1 MTVNRFLLPALVLVA
16 LFSSYLVGKA
26 TGLWQVSG
34 RAMLKGSGMNT
45 GDDIRGWMTLEQ
57 ISEGYAIPLAELYA
71 MLDLPAD
78 IPSAT
83 ALKDLEQVIEG
94 FEVSAVRSAVDAY
107 RSGTA
112 LPPAVEVTPT
122 PAPTPTSPAAPAGH
136 IPSGEG
142 VGPTPL
148 PPGEVLPGEAIRG
161 RHTLQE
167 IGEQCQV
174 PLPELL
180 AALGLPED
188 TNLNTA
194 VKDLGIE
201 VTLIRQ
207 AVTELQQKTNP

>member
-1 MTVNRFLLPALVLVA
+1 MTVNRFLLPAFVLVA
-16 LFSSYLVGKA
+16 LFGSYLVGKA

-34 RAMLKGSGMNT
+34 RAMVESGGMNT

-57 ISEGYAIPLAELYA
+57 ISEGYAIPLEELYA
-71 MLDLPAD
+71 MLNLPAD
-78 IPSAT
+78 FPATT

-107 RSGTA
+107 CSGAA
-112 LPPAVEVTPT
+112 LPPAVAITPT
-122 PAPTPTSPAAPAGH
+122 PAATPTPPAAPAAH
-136 IPSGEG
+136 IPSGDG

-194 VKDLGIE
+194 VKDLGVE

>member
-1 MTVNRFLLPALVLVA
+1 MTVNRFLLPAFVLVA
-16 LFSSYLVGKA
+16 LFGSYLVGKA

-34 RAMLKGSGMNT
+34 RAMVESGGMNT

-57 ISEGYAIPLAELYA
+57 ISEGYAIPLEEIYA
-71 MLDLPAD
+71 MLNLPAD
-78 IPSAT
+78 IPATT

-107 RSGTA
+107 RSGAA
-112 LPPAVEVTPT
+112 LPPAVAITPT
-122 PAPTPTSPAAPAGH
+122 PAATPTPPAAPVGH
-136 IPSGEG
+136 TPSGEG

-167 IGEQCQV
+167 IGDQCQV

-188 TNLNTA
+188 TRLNTA

-201 VTLIRQ
+201 MTLIRQ